1 MTISNLLSLS
11 RLILSPFIMLFFSRR
26 NIYGVFTIWALAAL
40 TDFLDG
46 QLARRRGEISDL
58 GKILDP
64 IADKMT
70 LVFSFLSLMIWYNL
84 PRWLGVIYITKELLQ
99 LSGGLVL
106 IKKKR
111 KIIPSNYWGKTSTVL
126 FFVGLFLFSLESEIV
141 SLAHFGLIILSIGL
155 VLSLVA
161 FFTYSRNILK
171 K

>member
-11 RLILSPFIMLFFSRR
+11 RLLLSPFIMVFFSQR
-26 NIYGVFTIWALAAL
+26 NIYGVFTLWALAAI

-46 QLARRRGEISDL
+46 QLARKRGEISDL

-70 LVFSFLSLMIWYNL
+70 LVFSFLSLMIWYKL
-84 PRWLGVIYITKELLQ
+84 PRWFGAIYITKELLQ
-99 LSGGLVL
+99 LTGGLIL
-106 IKKKR
+106 IRKKR
-111 KIIPSNYWGKTSTVL
+111 KIIASNYWGKTSTFL
-126 FFVGLFLFSLESEIV
+126 FFVGLFLFSLDLEGSSIH
-141 SLAHFGLIILSIGL
+141 SWGLIILSLGL
-155 VLSLVA
+155 FLSLVA

>member
-11 RLILSPFIMLFFSRR
+11 RLLLSPFIMVFFSRR
-26 NIYGVFTIWALAAL
+26 NIYGVFALWALAAL

-46 QLARRRGEISDL
+46 RLARRRGEISEL

-70 LVFSFLSLMIWYNL
+70 LVFSFLSLMIWYKL
-84 PRWLGVIYITKELLQ
+84 PRWFGAIYITKELLQ
-99 LSGGLVL
+99 LTGGFVL
-106 IKKKR
+106 IKRKR
-111 KIIPSNYWGKTSTVL
+111 KIVPSNYWGKTSTFL
-126 FFVGLFLFSLESEIV
+126 FFVGLFLFSLDLEGARIN
-141 SLAHFGLIILSIGL
+141 HWGLIILSLGL
-155 VLSLVA
+155 VLSLIA